1 MSISGYVQIH
11 PGELLLLLQFTAM
24 SWEAEFNPKL
34 AQINLALMSLITTHC
49 DDLDNKIQLVGNQ
62 LPLAQAKL

>member
-1 MSISGYVQIH
+1 
-11 PGELLLLLQFTAM
+11 M
-24 SWEAEFNPKL
+24 SWEAEFDPKL